1 MDRLLG
7 LQELDLSLDRLQAR
21 REALQAGE
29 EALAARRMR
38 DDARGKVG
46 ELRLA
51 LDSVDREARRLEGDV
66 DSLSKKAEA
75 EEHRLY
81 DGSVANP
88 KELDAIQHE
97 VANLRSR
104 RSRIEDELLD
114 QMMRREDLETRVKQA
129 EAELAEAE
137 DRLTEIMGSS
147 ARELDDIETS
157 LRSREAERRALVLA
171 FDEDLLDLY
180 EDLRRQ
186 KKGVGAAALE
196 DGVCQG
202 CHQKLS
208 ALELERLKRTDGV
221 RRCEYCRRI
230 LVFA

>member
-1 MDRLLG
+1 
-7 LQELDLSLDRLQAR
+7 
-21 REALQAGE
+21 
-29 EALAARRMR
+29 
-38 DDARGKVG
+38 
-46 ELRLA
+46 
-51 LDSVDREARRLEGDV
+51 V
-66 DSLSKKAEA
+66 DSLTRKAEA
-75 EEHRLY
+75 EENRLY

-88 KELDAIQHE
+88 KELDAMQHE

-104 RSRIEDELLD
+104 RSRVEDELLD
-114 QMMRREDLETRVKQA
+114 QMMRKEDLEARIKQA

-137 DRLTEIMGSS
+137 DRLTEILGSS
-147 ARELDDIETS
+147 ATELDDIENS
-157 LRSREAERRALVLA
+157 LQSREAERRALVPE

-208 ALELERLKRTDGV
+208 ALELERLKRTDGI

-230 LVFA
+230 VVFA

>member
-1 MDRLLG
+1 MDRLLE
-7 LQELDLSLDRLQAR
+7 LQELDLSVDRLRAR
-21 REALQAGE
+21 QDALQAGE
-29 EALAARRMR
+29 EADAARRMR
-38 DDARGKVG
+38 DDAQGRLG

-51 LDSVDREARRLEGDV
+51 LDSVDREALRLEGEA
-66 DSLSKKAEA
+66 DSLSRKAEA
-75 EEHRLY
+75 EERRLY

-104 RSRIEDELLD
+104 RSRVEDELLD
-114 QMMRREDLETRVKQA
+114 QMMRKEDLEARIKQA

-137 DRLTEIMGSS
+137 ERLTEITGSS
-147 ARELDDIETS
+147 AKELDDIENALTE
-157 LRSREAERRALVLA
+157 REAERRALVPE

-208 ALELERLKRTDGV
+208 ALELERLKRTDGI

-230 LVFA
+230 VVFA